1 MWTHFP
7 QTIDDLLGDSL
18 IQAVMRAD
26 RVEPRALKVML
37 TGVGAKVAAR
47 QEPKLRARRGARPL
61 CGRDRAAQAGDVASA
76 AARQGQARVLLLPLK
91 RGI

>member
-1 MWTHFP
+1 MWTHSP

-37 TGVGAKVAAR
+37 TGVGARVAAHR
-47 QEPKLRARRGARPL
+47 QEPKLVLDGARV
-61 CGRDRAAQAGDVASA
+61 RFAGETKP
-76 AARQGQARVLLLPLK
+76 GQEAPTLLLAPPA
-91 RGI
+91 RMGERETCFCR

>member
-1 MWTHFP
+1 MWTHSP

-37 TGVGAKVAAR
+37 TGVGAKVAAQR
-47 QEPKLRARRGARPL
+47 QESKLVLDGARV
-61 CGRDRAAQAGDVASA
+61 RFAGEIKPPKPAT
-76 AARQGQARVLLLPLK
+76 LLLPPPAKGKLESCFC
-91 RGI
+91 R

>member
-1 MWTHFP
+1 MWTHSP

-37 TGVGAKVAAR
+37 TGVGAKVAAHR
-47 QEPKLRARRGARPL
+47 QEPKLALDGARVRFAGEIQPPK
-61 CGRDRAAQAGDVASA
+61 QAPT
-76 AARQGQARVLLLPLK
+76 LLLAPPARK
-91 RGI
+91 GKTESCFCR

>member
-26 RVEPRALKVML
+26 KVEPRALKVML
-37 TGVGAKVAAR
+37 TGVGAKVAADR
-47 QEPKLRARRGARPL
+47 NEPRFVRE
-61 CGRDRAAQAGDVASA
+61 D
-76 AARQGQARVLLLPLK
+76 ARVRFAGETGPRQQAPTLLLAPPA
-91 RGI
+91 RMGDRETCFCR

>member
-1 MWTHFP
+1 MWIHSP

-47 QEPKLRARRGARPL
+47 RQEPKLALDGARVRFAGETKAPALLLAPPARRGEPEACFCR
-61 CGRDRAAQAGDVASA
+61 
-76 AARQGQARVLLLPLK
+76 
-91 RGI
+91 

>member
-1 MWTHFP
+1 MWTHSP

-47 QEPKLRARRGARPL
+47 QEPKLVLDGARV
-61 CGRDRAAQAGDVASA
+61 RFAGEIGPQKPAT
-76 AARQGQARVLLLPLK
+76 LLLPPPAKGKLESCFC
-91 RGI
+91 R

>member
-1 MWTHFP
+1 MWIHSP
-7 QTIDDLLGDSL
+7 QTVDDLLGDSL

-47 QEPKLRARRGARPL
+47 NQDPKLVLDGARV
-61 CGRDRAAQAGDVASA
+61 RFAGEIQPSKPAT
-76 AARQGQARVLLLPLK
+76 LLLPPPAKGKLETCFC
-91 RGI
+91 R